1 MNPTSSLRP
10 RYTSFRDA
18 GLDEAL
24 ERGARLL
31 GEAAA
36 GVDVALWTK
45 DFDQLVFDMR
55 DGRVSVD
62 AMYETATTCRAI
74 ERTLRA
80 QLIERLAGH
89 GFETVAS
96 QWREDAEAD
105 DRLLGGVSA
114 LHAWSAVG
122 VEPETRMA
130 VAAVR
135 LAIGAAME
143 AAFANVGVADHWA
156 MARPGKAV
164 PLGKARLG
172 GEAWAKS
179 TDGKKQM
186 RVARLYN
193 DAALVAVWTSAH
205 AVFVEDCQAGVLDA
219 PSPNI
224 FSVLS
229 SYTEYNFS
237 DLLARRTRAKNKDI
251 KAALPMLNML
261 IKAMSTSARGW
272 EATFESVAK
281 STCLRTI
288 VGRALIV
295 SCTGL
300 HPCVNPALR
309 APWRP
314 RHAGAKRVMRECLGG
329 NLPALLASATSAG
342 REAVRRLLMTT
353 VACAPAMTRAL
364 GLAAN
369 PVRMMQSPPLCAPVA
384 GAEGCA
390 ECFAAAMREL
400 CDVQEGAEGPEH
412 DAVAMALV
420 RAFDQP
426 APSPRQKYDAT
437 WLGKGSSPR
446 APLVP
451 FVQTAGAIFA
461 QAFRANFLPL
471 WLHAFHNG
479 ERIARLEA
487 VFYRA
492 IHAQNAATE
501 LVAELDDATALHLQ
515 RLAVGHVSSALLGAD
530 DAAAQLGVA
539 ADRLRA
545 PLQSDASDEEH
556 GRLLATALSWA
567 RAAWVSEKVM
577 IYELGP
583 RTTGMQ
589 VFAIL
594 RRLCASAAIGYASG
608 LSFEELGRR
617 KDEFLRGLPLQS
629 THLQACLS
637 CGRVANPIVNEAKPG
652 QHFDDVG
659 ASIAMNCM
667 ECNTADADYGKQHL
681 RCAKRASAALRQAVL
696 FETHSVQV
704 AMEEREADAAAVA
717 TAVAAAGRQRS
728 TASGVGARAKR
739 DAKAA
744 LDQRCG
750 PKGCGDDPLL
760 VVPLV
765 GRCVALD
772 GVKYALCAFCAA
784 AVRVE
789 PKHRAGGEICCLRC
803 DGRIITG
810 FPPPKSAEEAAEEAA
825 AAEAQAVLGPAEG
838 RVCRFCG
845 KLERTAGTHRTYKA
859 PHDVAG
865 ANGALPPP
873 LRTVHFCAAHQ
884 RGWLQPALRTLPTR
898 SILAHLSFNA
908 RPILGAGAAANL
920 SNADLGLADDVGAV
934 QKRGK
939 KRKA

>member
-1 MNPTSSLRP
+1 MRP

-24 ERGARLL
+24 ERGVRLL

-36 GVDVALWTK
+36 SVDFALWTK
-45 DFDQLVFDMR
+45 DFDQLAFELLE
-55 DGRVSVD
+55 GRVGVD
-62 AMYETATTCRAI
+62 AMYDVATTCRAV

-80 QLIERLAGH
+80 QLVEQLVGH

-96 QWREDAEAD
+96 QWREDPEAD
-105 DRLLGGVSA
+105 EHLLGGVSA
-114 LHAWSAVG
+114 LHPWSALG
-122 VEPETRMA
+122 AESETRMA
-130 VAAVR
+130 LATVR
-135 LAIGAAME
+135 LAIGAAIE
-143 AAFANVGVADHWA
+143 VAFASVGVRDHWT

-205 AVFVEDCQAGVLDA
+205 AVFVEDCQAGVLEA
-219 PSPNI
+219 PPPSI
-224 FSVLS
+224 FSVLNA
-229 SYTEYNFS
+229 YTEYNFS
-237 DLLARRTRAKNKDI
+237 DLFARRVQPKNKDI
-251 KAALPMLNML
+251 KAAVPMLNML

-272 EATFESVAK
+272 ESTFEQDVAK
-281 STCLRTI
+281 STCLRNI

-300 HPCVNPALR
+300 HQCVNPALR

-314 RHAGAKRVMRECLGG
+314 RHTVAKRVASDCLGG
-329 NLPALLASATSAG
+329 KLPALLACATSAG

-369 PVRMMQSPPLCAPVA
+369 PIRIMQSPPLCAPAA

-400 CDVQEGAEGPEH
+400 CDMGRSGDGVEEFEH

-451 FVQTAGAIFA
+451 FVQTAGALFA

-471 WLHAFHNG
+471 WLHAFNHG
-479 ERIARLEA
+479 ERISRLEA

-492 IHAQNAATE
+492 IHGRNAVTE
-501 LVAELDDATALHLQ
+501 LVAELDEPTALRVQ
-515 RLAVGHVSSALLGAD
+515 RLAFRNVSSALLGAA
-530 DAAAQLGVA
+530 DAAAELGLTVEQLQ
-539 ADRLRA
+539 A
-545 PLQSDASDEEH
+545 PLAGDDEEC
-556 GRLLATALSWA
+556 GRVLATALSWA
-567 RAAWVSEKVM
+567 RAAWLSEKVV
-577 IYELGP
+577 IYELGH

-594 RRLCASAAIGYASG
+594 RRLCASAALGYASG

-617 KDEFLRGLPLQS
+617 KDEFLQGLPEQS

-659 ASIAMNCM
+659 ASVAMNCTA
-667 ECNTADADYGKQHL
+667 CNAAEDDYGQQHL
-681 RCAKRASAALRQAVL
+681 RCAKRASAALRTAVL
-696 FETHSVQV
+696 FEAHSVQTGI
-704 AMEEREADAAAVA
+704 EERWADPEAVGAAVA
-717 TAVAAAGRQRS
+717 SAGRQRS

-760 VVPLV
+760 TVPLV
-765 GRCVALD
+765 GRCIALG
-772 GVKYALCAFCAA
+772 GVKYALCSFCAA

-803 DGRIITG
+803 DGRVVTG
-810 FPPPKSAEEAAEEAA
+810 FPPPKSAEEAAEEAVEAKAKA
-825 AAEAQAVLGPAEG
+825 ALGPPTE

-845 KLERTAGTHRTYKA
+845 KVERTAGTHRTYKA

-865 ANGALPPP
+865 TNGALPPP

-920 SNADLGLADDVGAV
+920 TNADLGLADDVRAV
-934 QKRGK
+934 EGKRGK
-939 KRKA
+939 KRKT

>member
-1 MNPTSSLRP
+1 
-10 RYTSFRDA
+10 
-18 GLDEAL
+18 
-24 ERGARLL
+24 
-31 GEAAA
+31 
-36 GVDVALWTK
+36 
-45 DFDQLVFDMR
+45 MR

-80 QLIERLAGH
+80 KLIERLAGH

-130 VAAVR
+130 VATVR
-135 LAIGAAME
+135 LAMGAAME
-143 AAFANVGVADHWA
+143 AAFANVGVADHWV

-205 AVFVEDCQAGVLDA
+205 AVFVEDCQAGILEA
-219 PSPNI
+219 PSPSI

-288 VGRALIV
+288 VGRALVV

-314 RHAGAKRVMRECLGG
+314 RHAGAQRVMRECLGG

-400 CDVQEGAEGPEH
+400 CDVQGGADGPEH

-530 DAAAQLGVA
+530 DVFRETGLSSELCRSPLKEKELDVDVEDRGQGLGPT
-539 ADRLRA
+539 D
-545 PLQSDASDEEH
+545 DEF
-556 GRLLATALSWA
+556 GRELAMALSWA

-577 IYELGP
+577 IYELGS

-594 RRLCASAAIGYASG
+594 RRLCASAALGDATG

-617 KDEFLRGLPLQS
+617 KDELLRGLPQQS

-637 CGRVANPIVNEAKPG
+637 CGRVANPIVNDAKPG

-667 ECNTADADYGKQHL
+667 ECNAANADYGKQHL

-810 FPPPKSAEEAAEEAA
+810 FPRPKSAEEAAGEAGEAA
-825 AAEAQAVLGPAEG
+825 PAEAHAALGPAAG

-939 KRKA
+939 KRKG